1 MNQILQQELT
11 GTPVTVSLGGAEY
24 PLAFPIYA
32 CMLYKQETAKLDRAR
47 RDSKPRLTPVEIK
60 ELKQQRRE
68 LLQLAD
74 DVKPEL
80 SDGTT
85 PEDAAEQIADFYQ
98 LIGDA
103 MEISTRLDENR
114 AAGDSLFLE
123 ANWIKINTG
132 DPERLVLALWAG
144 LHYSVDDEWK
154 APFSLKELN
163 SLVDPANAEDIV
175 EVIGKALRVYSAKKK
190 VMSDLNREAENPSK
204 PKATK
209 NSKRHRES
217 ASPISGA
224 SPASISDSPTVN
236 S

>member
-24 PLAFPIYA
+24 PLAFPMYA

-47 RDSKPRLTPVEIK
+47 RDSKPRLTSAEIK

-68 LLQLAD
+68 LLGLAD
-74 DVKPEL
+74 DVRPKVT
-80 SDGTT
+80 DGAT
-85 PEDAAEQIADFYQ
+85 PEDAAEQISNFYQ

-103 MEISTRLDENR
+103 MEISARLDEDR

-123 ANWIKINTG
+123 ANWVKINTS

-144 LHYSVDDEWK
+144 LHHSVDDEWK
-154 APFSLKELN
+154 APFSLQELDR
-163 SLVDPANAEDIV
+163 LVDPANAEDIV
-175 EVIGKALRVYSAKKK
+175 EVIGKALRIYSAKKK
-190 VMSDLNREAENPSK
+190 VKSDLNREAENPSK
-204 PKATK
+204 SKTAKSPKK
-209 NSKRHRES
+209 HREP

-224 SPASISDSPTVN
+224 SPASTSDSLTAN